1 MFPMCIFSSALANLF
16 FVSLFCRSSFL
27 CFRPMDIICDNEYWS
42 VMLCCLIPLSRW
54 RASKSERE
62 RLLRP
67 RTREAVQE
75 EKTGRY
81 GFQTKQINT
90 GRYRS
95 QTHAYLCQHRCLTAT
110 SSWIRARCGK
120 LQWDSRSWLEQSA
133 RTYRPSHG
141 PPELQCERV
150 VIEESGDHSAGHRA
164 SEGRRDVF
172 RDGEEWD
179 EAARDPARL
188 GCGPVRLDRY
198 TCANSIEESLQM

>member
-1 MFPMCIFSSALANLF
+1 MLTCRCDVRRWVFRFIRGPFSTSRVDRQRLTVGVKWWASTPRAVEAYRWRDTIRLQTGDSPNVFFTFRFNSTNMCIVSGALANLF

-27 CFRPMDIICDNEYWS
+27 CFRPMDIICENEYWS

-67 RTREAVQE
+67 RRREAVQE

-81 GFQTKQINT
+81 RFQTKQINT

-110 SSWIRARCGK
+110 
-120 LQWDSRSWLEQSA
+120 
-133 RTYRPSHG
+133 
-141 PPELQCERV
+141 
-150 VIEESGDHSAGHRA
+150 
-164 SEGRRDVF
+164 
-172 RDGEEWD
+172 
-179 EAARDPARL
+179 
-188 GCGPVRLDRY
+188 
-198 TCANSIEESLQM
+198 